1 MRETLRNIQKNPYN
15 NLQKNVVSSI
25 KIEVVLFS
33 FVLPKNNITT
43 SAQRVK
49 VAIVILQ
56 GDLYGLA
63 IFG

>member
-49 VAIVILQ
+49 VAIGILQ

-63 IFG
+63 IF

>member
-1 MRETLRNIQKNPYN
+1 MRETPRNIQKNSYN

-49 VAIVILQ
+49 VAIVILL
-56 GDLYGLA
+56 GD
-63 IFG
+63 

>member
-63 IFG
+63 IF

>member
-1 MRETLRNIQKNPYN
+1 MRETPRNIQKNPYN
-15 NLQKNVVSSI
+15 NLQKNFVSSI

-63 IFG
+63 IF

>member
-15 NLQKNVVSSI
+15 NLQKNFVSSI

-63 IFG
+63 IF

>member
-1 MRETLRNIQKNPYN
+1 MRETPRNIQKNSYN

-63 IFG
+63 IF

>member
-1 MRETLRNIQKNPYN
+1 MRETPRNIQKNSYN

>member
-15 NLQKNVVSSI
+15 NLQKNFVSSI

-56 GDLYGLA
+56 GD
-63 IFG
+63 

>member
-1 MRETLRNIQKNPYN
+1 MRETPRNIQKNSYN

-43 SAQRVK
+43 HSTVTSAQSSVCTTSHP
-49 VAIVILQ
+49 
-56 GDLYGLA
+56 
-63 IFG
+63 

>member
-15 NLQKNVVSSI
+15 NLQKNFVSSI

-56 GDLYGLA
+56 SD
-63 IFG
+63 